1 MKKQSFTLIELLITI
16 SLMSFIFTGTF
27 TLISK
32 FKQNYK
38 KVEQSSK
45 IKKDIDRTFYL
56 INNDFY
62 NSEDIIIKQ
71 YNNKTILNIKNINDE
86 FIPYNSNSFYILKD
100 KKLYRL
106 KSKKRQLY
114 SVLYLN
120 YDIELLLDNVEN
132 FTAYKNK
139 TELFIYIKFIENNE
153 PFTFVLK

>member
-27 TLISK
+27 TLINK

-38 KVEQSSK
+38 KVEKSSK

-62 NSEDIIIKQ
+62 NSEDITIKQ

-86 FIPYNSNSFYILKD
+86 FVPYKSNSFYILKD

-114 SVLYLN
+114 SVL
-120 YDIELLLDNVEN
+120 
-132 FTAYKNK
+132 
-139 TELFIYIKFIENNE
+139 
-153 PFTFVLK
+153 

>member
-1 MKKQSFTLIELLITI
+1 MKKQSFTLIELIITI

-38 KVEQSSK
+38 KVEKSSI
-45 IKKDIDRTFYL
+45 IKKDIDRFFYL

-62 NSEDIIIKQ
+62 NKDDIMIKQ

-86 FIPYNSNSFYILKD
+86 FIPYKSNSFYILKD
-100 KKLYRL
+100 KNLYRM

-114 SVLYLN
+114 SVLHLN
-120 YDIELLLDNVEN
+120 YNIELLLRNVESFN
-132 FTAYKNK
+132 AYKNK
-139 TELFIYIKFIENNE
+139 NELLIYISFFENSE

>member
-1 MKKQSFTLIELLITI
+1 MKKNSFTLIELLITI

-86 FIPYNSNSFYILKD
+86 FIPYKSNSFYILKD

-120 YDIELLLDNVEN
+120 YDIELLLDNVET
-132 FTAYKNK
+132 FTSYKNK